1 MENRREH
8 KRFQILAEVLI
19 RPMRSKAWFSAV
31 LYNISDGGMGI
42 YSPRPIRKDQK
53 ILIKI
58 IYFKDGRTAPSGVE
72 NLSGTVR
79 WVHKIGQ
86 YRAAGVMFN
95 GNNGS

>member
-19 RPMRSKAWFSAV
+19 RPIRSRVWFSAA

-42 YSPRPIRKDQK
+42 YTPRPLRKSQK
-53 ILIKI
+53 VFIKI
-58 IYFKDGRTAPSGVE
+58 IYFKDGKTAPSGVE

-79 WVHKIGQ
+79 WTHKIGR

-95 GNNGS
+95 ENPGR

>member
-19 RPMRSKAWFSAV
+19 RPVRSKAWISAV

-42 YSPRPIRKDQK
+42 YIASPIRKSRK

-79 WVHKIGQ
+79 WAHKIGR
-86 YRAAGVMFN
+86 YWAAGVMFN
-95 GNNGS
+95 ENAG